1 MSERTSESAFNKG
14 LEAVCRK
21 EYLEAL
27 AYFEA
32 SMQLGRSVGME
43 PPMKYLS
50 YYGLCL
56 AMVSNRIN
64 EAREICETALQA
76 EFYNPDLYLNLG
88 RVYLRSGDRASAFDT
103 LVRGLHLNPRHSGL
117 VREIR
122 RLGIRKRPVLSFL
135 RRDNPFNRLLGR
147 MRSSAA
153 MAA

>member
-1 MSERTSESAFNKG
+1 MSERPSENAFNKG
-14 LEAVCRK
+14 LAAVCRK

-32 SMQLGRSVGME
+32 SMQLGRGAGME

-56 AMVSNRIN
+56 AMVSNRVD
-64 EAREICETALQA
+64 EAREICETALEA

-88 RVYLRSGDRASAFDT
+88 CVYLRAGDRARAFDT

-117 VREIR
+117 VRQVR
-122 RLGIRKRPVLSFL
+122 RLGIRRRPVLSFL
-135 RRDNPFNRLLGR
+135 GRNNAVNRLLGKL
-147 MRSSAA
+147 RSGLAQAA
-153 MAA
+153 